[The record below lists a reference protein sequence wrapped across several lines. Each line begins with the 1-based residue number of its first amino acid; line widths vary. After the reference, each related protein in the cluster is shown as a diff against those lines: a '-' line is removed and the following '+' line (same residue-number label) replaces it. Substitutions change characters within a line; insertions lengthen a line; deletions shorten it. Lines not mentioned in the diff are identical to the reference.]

1 MGSMLPHP
9 YDLLP
14 SSASVVRMMRGGTLL
29 FRRNDPVTAMYFL
42 RAGRVDLVR
51 YSDNGDKVV
60 IHRAGPGESFAEAAI
75 FSEFYHCDA
84 LAAEQSEVVKIAKAA
99 VQDMIRTNPDFALAI
114 SAHFARQIQ
123 NFRRRLEILAIRSA
137 MDRVFTAVAE
147 GLLSGDVKGFAA
159 QIGLS
164 HEAVYRALS
173 ALARSGKLQKTG
185 RGAYKLP

>member
-1 MGSMLPHP
+1 MGFMLPHP

-14 SSASVVRMMRGGTLL
+14 SSASAVRMMRGGTVL
-29 FRRNDPVTAMYFL
+29 FRRSDPATAMFFL

-51 YSDNGDKVV
+51 YTDNGDAVV

-84 LAAEQSEVVKIAKAA
+84 LATEQSEVVKIAKAA

-114 SAHFARQIQ
+114 SAHFASQIQ